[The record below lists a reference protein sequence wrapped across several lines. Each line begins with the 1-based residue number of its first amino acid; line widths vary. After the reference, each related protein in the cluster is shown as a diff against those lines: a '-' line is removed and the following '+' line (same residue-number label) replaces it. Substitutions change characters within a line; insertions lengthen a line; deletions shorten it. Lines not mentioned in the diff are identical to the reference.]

1 MGMDKRA
8 LWSRILV
15 IIGLMLMGIGYRY
28 PVLILPGIMVAT
40 VGAILSKSPRRKILL
55 WGAGIVA
62 AGLAAGF
69 IFGIIVGMTGKTR
82 IPSLPIFIGI
92 PSFFGVIITA
102 IGAIAILTDKKQPA
116 SPSSPGS

>member
-1 MGMDKRA
+1 MDKRA

-15 IIGLMLMGIGYRY
+15 IIGLMFIALTYSYGAFEI
-28 PVLILPGIMVAT
+28 PGIIVAT
-40 VGAILSKSPRRKILL
+40 VGAILSKSPRRKILF

-69 IFGIIVGMTGKTR
+69 IFGIIYGMTHKTG

-92 PSFFGVIITA
+92 PFSSA
-102 IGAIAILTDKKQPA
+102 L
-116 SPSSPGS
+116 SSLPSAP